1 METIIILAQAISK
14 AAKKDI
20 WRLDINMIGDDYV
33 GRLWLTHIDISE
45 HWDIYEDGTIE
56 HHKNR

>member
-14 AAKKDI
+14 AAKEDI
-20 WRLDINMIGDDYV
+20 VRLDINLLNDGYK

-56 HHKNR
+56 HHKNV